1 MENIIMMTDGHLA
14 TLLDLILNILH
25 LNMFIANTSSL
36 SPRSA
41 GAQKN
46 YKSNKKIITSPSELA
61 RHGS

>member
-25 LNMFIANTSSL
+25 LNMFIANTSLL

-41 GAQKN
+41 GAQN
-46 YKSNKKIITSPSELA
+46 YKSNKMIITSPSELA